1 MSERQAISEQIH
13 LIEASLL
20 PAEQLILTSD
30 ETPTSKLTFEIL
42 SKDSTYSIHVLEQ
55 DHSDAKETTLNK
67 FRFQIRSTE
76 MNREEALGWQQWVEE
91 VIRDHGDEAEQ
102 TGYPLSTMITEHFLP
117 LLQSLTTQPEP
128 NVQSKPAREGQ
139 PPKRTTY
146 RPGHVLFSSHHL
158 LAPSKRK
165 NLVALSSQLGLVG
178 FGKVGYPGIIFAEGD
193 VDDLGEFSREV
204 SRRTIVSNKAQS
216 AQKLTLN
223 RDIPVDPQVKSW
235 QWLALRLR
243 VLEAD
248 EKASRSDWE
257 GRKGKWEELNK
268 VGEAVDYLKKIDKEH
283 LLLDVGIGSGGHKA

>member
-102 TGYPLSTMITEHFLP
+102 TGYPLSTMIIEHFLP

-128 NVQSKPAREGQ
+128 NVQPKPAREGQ

-193 VDDLGEFSREV
+193 VDDLEEFSRE
-204 SRRTIVSNKAQS
+204 
-216 AQKLTLN
+216 
-223 RDIPVDPQVKSW
+223 VKSW

-248 EKASRSDWE
+248 EKASRSEWE

-283 LLLDVGIGSGGHKA
+283 LLLDIGIGSGGHKA